1 MTNLPLPQQ
10 RTWNVGDTV
19 TAAMLNANVR
29 DAVNFLLNPPLFIGT
44 QGTPQSIPNG
54 AWTGINIDTVQ
65 YDTYGGHNLPGYPS
79 RYYPQVPGVYR
90 VSGQADFTN
99 NSNLFRSIKVQIDG
113 GAYQFGKVQV
123 QALNGYDTGL
133 STSVDVYL
141 NVGDFVEIAVYQFS
155 GAALSLNNI
164 DGPPRMSVVWCHA

>member
-1 MTNLPLPQQ
+1 MTNLPVPQQ

-19 TAAMLNANVR
+19 TAAMLNQNIR
-29 DAVNFLLNPPLFIGT
+29 DAVNFLLNPPVFLGT
-44 QGTPQSIPNG
+44 QTTLQSIPNG

-65 YDTYGGHNLPGYPS
+65 MDTYTGHNQPSYPS

-90 VSGQADFTN
+90 VSGQADFVGN
-99 NSNLFRSIKVQIDG
+99 NSSFRSIKVSVDG
-113 GAYQFGKVQV
+113 GAYTYGKVQL
-123 QALNGYDTGL
+123 QALAGYDTGL

-141 NVGDFVEIAVYQFS
+141 NVGDFVEVAVYQFS
-155 GAALSLNNI
+155 GGALSLGNA